1 MTFCCNQLQYN
12 VHVDVYTSKVDVFT
26 DHSALYKPKAG
37 NTEQDTYQLPFYCN
51 FDFTSLVSA
60 HAQTINEY
68 PDTKRQI
75 WMFGDNYPDNWVSV
89 PALLC
94 TQNDHIVSI

>member
-1 MTFCCNQLQYN
+1 MFIQARLMFLQIIL
-12 VHVDVYTSKVDVFT
+12 HSTS
-26 DHSALYKPKAG
+26 LKAG